1 MCSNLRPLPIAW
13 HLHAL
18 VCFVYLLIYDNHL
31 CFTVEQLL
39 QETDLT
45 VCVFTGQLDLIV
57 DTPGEL
63 VSSLTGQIIHYSS
76 IYHT

>member
-1 MCSNLRPLPIAW
+1 MYQLTFDH
-13 HLHAL
+13 HL
-18 VCFVYLLIYDNHL
+18 Y
-31 CFTVEQLL
+31 FTVEQLL

-63 VSSLTGQIIHYSS
+63 VSSITGQ
-76 IYHT
+76 